1 MKWNVRTLKEYV
13 DHRFKENRRSVKTAR
28 KLMNSRLNLM
38 NNIHHQ
44 LVDQNKTFVS
54 KMTYDIQHENLLRK
68 IEDLQRDRNII
79 IGIALVLQ
87 LIVEPLLFYFLSK

>member
-13 DHRFKENRRSVKTAR
+13 DDRFKENRRAIKLAR

-54 KMTYDIQHENLLRK
+54 KMTYDIQHENLSK
-68 IEDLQRDRNII
+68 KVEGLQRDKNIMLGI
-79 IGIALVLQ
+79 ILV
-87 LIVEPLLFYFLSK
+87 INFIIEPLLFYFLSK